1 MLTNDS
7 LTSPT
12 PLRRVLF
19 CDTNA
24 NTKKLHLN
32 GTSMLR
38 LGTLDRHVSA
48 GPQAE
53 FRVGDCGPARTRHPR
68 LVWAPMSHHGNISAY
83 IAAPVWVFPSI
94 LSKAKILLKINACF
108 CAPSSMH
115 RAISFMKVVYGGI
128 TYFICDHLS
137 LSQWNTSNVFRPR
150 SRDGNVRLTDH
161 HFGPGWNISGWQI
174 SQVDLMCL
182 YGWILYLLD

>member
-12 PLRRVLF
+12 PLRWMLF

-32 GTSMLR
+32 GTSVLR

-48 GPQAE
+48 GQQAE
-53 FRVGDCGPARTRHPR
+53 FRGGDCAPARTRHPR
-68 LVWAPMSHHGNISAY
+68 LVWAPMSHHGNISVY

-108 CAPSSMH
+108 CAPSSTR
-115 RAISFMKVVYGGI
+115 RAISFMKAVYGGI

-137 LSQWNTSNVFRPR
+137 LSEIRQMFS
-150 SRDGNVRLTDH
+150 GH
-161 HFGPGWNISGWQI
+161 GPGMAISGWQTTTSVQDEI
-174 SQVDLMCL
+174 SLDCK
-182 YGWILYLLD
+182 YLKLIWCVFMDGYCTY